1 MIVSVEVKTKW
12 VVGTIASVACF
23 SKENPEDHGQMHVIP
38 ALPLYGAWASLWRG
52 STACSAAI
60 FGCFLCD
67 WILKIWKVLGFFP
80 EWSVTLFNQGN
91 HIRIMLWM
99 MYPRW
104 LGLQY
109 VEEHSVSQP
118 CSFWW
123 SRSIPVCGCL
133 QNNYVSVRVTRN
145 FWHFWQLNWVLFS
158 QKYTNCCSL
167 ALNTHHCLNWI
178 WEAFFLSVSCQGKIL
193 EQFYSWE
200 KRRFFTVTVRQTF
213 VRTI

>member
-1 MIVSVEVKTKW
+1 MFQQGESWRPWPDE
-12 VVGTIASVACF
+12 S
-23 SKENPEDHGQMHVIP
+23 NPSLALVWGSGKSLESRHCLQCCRFWL
-38 ALPLYGAWASLWRG
+38 LPLWLVDR
-52 STACSAAI
+52 
-60 FGCFLCD
+60 
-67 WILKIWKVLGFFP
+67 ILKIWRVLVCIP

-99 MYPRW
+99 MYPTW

-109 VEEHSVSQP
+109 VEHSVSQP
-118 CSFWW
+118 CNFWW
-123 SRSIPVCGCL
+123 SRSIPVCGCS

-178 WEAFFLSVSCQGKIL
+178 WEAFF
-193 EQFYSWE
+193 
-200 KRRFFTVTVRQTF
+200 
-213 VRTI
+213 